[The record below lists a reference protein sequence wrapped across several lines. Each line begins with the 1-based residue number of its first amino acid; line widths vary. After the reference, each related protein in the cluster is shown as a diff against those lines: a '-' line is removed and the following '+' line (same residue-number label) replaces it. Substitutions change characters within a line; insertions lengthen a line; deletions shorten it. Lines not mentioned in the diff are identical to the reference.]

1 MAFAIA
7 DDDEG
12 IETHM
17 FATHDDLGDL
27 VDVNDTVIEVI
38 FFATESATAT
48 ASLAWTATMVAE
60 LAGAWTVA
68 SAGTDWFAFWVASR
82 ITLRLWSIV
91 SGFLSHNF
99 FIFFSHSFSP

>member
-1 MAFAIA
+1 VAFAIA

-17 FATHDDLGDL
+17 FATHDDFGDL
-27 VDVNDTVIEVI
+27 VDINNAIVEVI

-48 ASLAWTATMVAE
+48 TSLAWTATVVAE
-60 LAGAWTVA
+60 FAGAWTVA
-68 SAGTDWFAFWVASR
+68 RAATGWFTFWVASR